1 LAVRT
6 IKISQSSGGISGIP
20 IFYDRQFRTINL
32 SDRIRTGDRPF
43 CLRFSGYYQT
53 SDTSINSTARRRL
66 VATQGMLSYFLSVS
80 IIAIIFGMI
89 GNLLSAKK
97 IFY

>member
-1 LAVRT
+1 MAA
-6 IKISQSSGGISGIP
+6 
-20 IFYDRQFRTINL
+20 
-32 SDRIRTGDRPF
+32 
-43 CLRFSGYYQT
+43 CYQT
-53 SDTSINSTARRRL
+53 SDTSINSTAMRRL
-66 VATQGMLSYFLSVS
+66 VATHGMLSYFLSVS